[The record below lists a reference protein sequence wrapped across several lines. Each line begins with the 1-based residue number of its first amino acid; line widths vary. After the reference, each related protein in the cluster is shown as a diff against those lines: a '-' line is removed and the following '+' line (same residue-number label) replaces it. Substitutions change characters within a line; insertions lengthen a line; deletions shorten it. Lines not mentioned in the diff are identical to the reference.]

1 MPRQPAAADSD
12 PGDIVK
18 IAIAAAMVAAAL
30 LVSLDVGSAQ
40 QASAVRFKATTGDEL
55 RTWDGYVRARERA
68 GDLRIREAVRDPSF
82 PARTIERLQQY
93 SNGVSVWGAEVV
105 RDVERGV
112 PQSMFGELSADLDVD
127 PQPGMGAE
135 AAERLLLSRQP
146 SGAALLKRAALTI
159 VRLATGEHR
168 LAYTAVVSADRR
180 VFRVFVDAS
189 SGAELLQYSSIH
201 TQAAVGTGRGTLG
214 DLRKMSVLRQ
224 GGVYIADDQHRPPVL
239 TTFDMR
245 GNLTRAINVIDN
257 GAPLFVSDIASDS
270 DNAWTDM
277 ATIDAHASIG
287 WTYDYYFKRHGR
299 RGLDNQDRP
308 IITTVNGVTQQ
319 AAVTLPIDIFF
330 LYAANAFWCG
340 ECGPSGIGVMYFGN
354 GIPPSFSLFGQ
365 TVTYLA
371 ASLDIVAHELS
382 HGVIDS
388 SSGLVYMNESGA
400 LNEAFS
406 DIMGT
411 SVEFF
416 FQPVGNGLGQADYLS
431 GEDSFRGVGGG
442 LNGSRSM
449 ANPLAYDDPDHYSLR
464 FIGTADDGGVHTNS
478 SIVSHAFYL
487 AIQGG
492 TNVTSRLTVQGVGPA
507 NREQIEKAFYRAFV
521 FMLPASATF
530 ATARSATIQA
540 ARDLYPSNAAVAT
553 AITQAWTAVGVD

>member
-1 MPRQPAAADSD
+1 MGAA
-12 PGDIVK
+12 
-18 IAIAAAMVAAAL
+18 VAAAAL
-30 LVSLDVGSAQ
+30 FVSLDVGSAQ
-40 QASAVRFKATTGDEL
+40 QASALQFKATTGDEL

-68 GDLRIREAVRDPSF
+68 GDLRIRQAVRDPSL

-93 SNGVSVWGAEVV
+93 SNGVPVWGAEVV
-105 RDVERGV
+105 RDVERGL
-112 PQSMFGELSADLDVD
+112 PHSMFGELSADLDVD
-127 PQPGMGAE
+127 PQPAMGAE

-168 LAYTAVVSADRR
+168 LAYTAVVSTGRR

-189 SGAELLQYSSIH
+189 SGAELLRYSSIH

-214 DLRKMSVLRQ
+214 EVKKLSVLRQ
-224 GGVYIADDQHRPPVL
+224 GGVYIADDRQRPPVL

-245 GNLTRAINVIDN
+245 GNLTRADSVLN
-257 GAPLFVSDIASDS
+257 GAPLFASDIASDS
-270 DNAWTDM
+270 DNNWTDV

-308 IITTVNGVTQQ
+308 IITMVNGVTQQ
-319 AAVTLPIDIFF
+319 AAVTLPPDF
-330 LYAANAFWCG
+330 LDFAINAFWCG
-340 ECGPSGIGVMYFGN
+340 DCGPSAIGMIYFGN
-354 GIPPSFSLFGQ
+354 GLPPGFSLFGQ

-371 ASLDIVAHELS
+371 ASLDIVAHELT
-382 HGVIDS
+382 HGVTES
-388 SSGLVYMNESGA
+388 SSGLIYMNESGA

-416 FQPVGNGLGQADYLS
+416 FQPVGNGLGLAEYLL

-442 LNGSRSM
+442 LNGLRSM
-449 ANPLAYDDPDHYSLR
+449 VNPLAYGDPDHYSLR
-464 FIGTADDGGVHTNS
+464 FIGTADDGGVHINA
-478 SIVSHAFYL
+478 SIVNHAFYL

-492 TNVTSRLTVQGVGPA
+492 TNITSRLTVQGVGAA

-540 ARDLYPSNAAVAT
+540 ARDLYPANAAVAT
-553 AITQAWTAVGVD
+553 AITQAWTAVGVN